1 MKRTISDYI
10 AATVDYME
18 SPRGLSA
25 SELNRHHRGYSE
37 KADTFAAI
45 MTATGLRKY
54 ETLTAVYAGIGPA
67 LNARR
72 CGRVE

>member
-10 AATVDYME
+10 DATVAYME

-25 SELNRHHRGYSE
+25 SEVNRYQRGYSE

-54 ETLTAVYAGIGPA
+54 ETLAAVYAGIGPA

-72 CGRVE
+72 CGRVA